1 MNVNLNIKQENTTG
15 VRFVE
20 EGAVITGNSAYAEF
34 VSGNLPR
41 KERYLVSEKQAG
53 KEKKDGISRYSKQYA
68 NENQECKQSCEGT
81 N

>member
-1 MNVNLNIKQENTTG
+1 MNVNLNIKQESIID
-15 VRFVE
+15 VRFAG

-53 KEKKDGISRYSKQYA
+53 KEKKRWHQ
-68 NENQECKQSCEGT
+68 
-81 N
+81 